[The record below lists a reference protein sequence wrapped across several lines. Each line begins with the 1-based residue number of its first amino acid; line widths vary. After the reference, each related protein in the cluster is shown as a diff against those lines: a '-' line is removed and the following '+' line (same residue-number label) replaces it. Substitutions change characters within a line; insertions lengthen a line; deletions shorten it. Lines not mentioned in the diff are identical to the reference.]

1 MHEGRKSNWCEFET
15 HGVMKENGKVLGVT
29 SRLHSQEVLFF
40 KFRNES
46 TRSIWSTVVY
56 FGLCQLPII
65 DLFCKKTPSWMFYR
79 VADMR
84 QVRMFKVYSNDARWI
99 SSSWLRTS

>member
-29 SRLHSQEVLFF
+29 SRLRSQEVLLF

-56 FGLCQLPII
+56 FGLCQLPMI
-65 DLFCKKTPSWMFYR
+65 DLFCKKNSIMDVLQGRRYASGQN
-79 VADMR
+79 V
-84 QVRMFKVYSNDARWI
+84 QS
-99 SSSWLRTS
+99 LQQ